1 MPELQPIEL
10 ELHRDQEGG
19 KTLTRNRSGPAKVSG
34 GGGKEGGGSPFD
46 MSDLLWMVVRV
57 PWALREGM
65 LEWVSYRG
73 TPQTS
78 GRLHSQQALLP
89 ARSARSARSS
99 CSFALWAAAGL
110 VGILDLRT
118 GWKGLL
124 TSEDKSPR

>member
-1 MPELQPIEL
+1 
-10 ELHRDQEGG
+10 
-19 KTLTRNRSGPAKVSG
+19 
-34 GGGKEGGGSPFD
+34 

-57 PWALREGM
+57 PGALREGM

-78 GRLHSQQALLP
+78 GRLHSQQALLL
-89 ARSARSARSS
+89 ARSARSS

-124 TSEDKSPR
+124 TTEDKSSR